1 MLAKHSAIYFV
12 GRIVPGI
19 VSLSTLALL
28 TRFMSPQEYGD
39 YALVISGVGLINVVF
54 FQWIGLALGRYYITY
69 KDQQEVVMTVALVA
83 HFSLMF
89 FTGGII
95 TVIFFATSDNHVRWL
110 LGMVVVIGWA
120 QAWFDINLRV
130 AAARLNPSGYSMAT
144 AIKSLLGI
152 STGIFLF
159 WIGFGLKGF
168 LAGIAISLLLT
179 SLFFIGYWRSVRLSI
194 FNYEILQKFIKYGA
208 PMAIMYLL
216 IIITDLSDRFF
227 ISWLLDTKAVGAYAP
242 AYELAQQS
250 LGMLISVVS
259 LATLPLVINALEKNG
274 QESAQ
279 RHIVESGRLLLQIAI
294 PATLGLMILAE
305 DIAMLL
311 IGLKFRNDAIQ
322 IIPIIA
328 LATFFAGLRSGYF
341 DLAFQL
347 GFRLKGQLIVVAFSA
362 LMNVVLNLIFIPFF
376 GVIGAAYATLIAL
389 FFALFL
395 SAYLGKKSFP
405 LPPLHIEK
413 YRVILAASLMG
424 VSLYIFRDWHGIIA
438 LLVKFVMAIFVYI
451 ISCIVL
457 DINDSRLLASNM
469 LLKFKKA
476 YF

>member
-1 MLAKHSAIYFV
+1 M
-12 GRIVPGI
+12 
-19 VSLSTLALL
+19 
-28 TRFMSPQEYGD
+28 
-39 YALVISGVGLINVVF
+39 
-54 FQWIGLALGRYYITY
+54 
-69 KDQQEVVMTVALVA
+69 
-83 HFSLMF
+83 
-89 FTGGII
+89 
-95 TVIFFATSDNHVRWL
+95 
-110 LGMVVVIGWA
+110 
-120 QAWFDINLRV
+120 
-130 AAARLNPSGYSMAT
+130 
-144 AIKSLLGI
+144 
-152 STGIFLF
+152 
-159 WIGFGLKGF
+159 
-168 LAGIAISLLLT
+168 
-179 SLFFIGYWRSVRLSI
+179 
-194 FNYEILQKFIKYGA
+194 
-208 PMAIMYLL
+208 
-216 IIITDLSDRFF
+216 
-227 ISWLLDTKAVGAYAP
+227 
-242 AYELAQQS
+242 AQQS

-328 LATFFAGLRSGYF
+328 LATFFAGVRSGYF

>member
-12 GRIVPGI
+12 GRIVPGV
-19 VSLSTLALL
+19 VSLSTLAIL

-39 YALVISGVGLINVVF
+39 YALVISGVGLINAVF
-54 FQWIGLALGRYYITY
+54 FQWVGLALGRYYLTY

-83 HFSLMF
+83 HLSLML
-89 FTGGII
+89 FTACI
-95 TVIFFATSDNHVRWL
+95 TAVILLATSDKHVRWL
-110 LGMVVVIGWA
+110 LGMAIVIGWA

-144 AIKSLLGI
+144 AIKSLIGI
-152 STGIFLF
+152 SAGIFLF

-168 LAGIAISLLLT
+168 LAGIAISLFLS
-179 SLFFIGYWRSVRLSI
+179 SLFFIRYWRSVRLSI
-194 FNYEILQKFIKYGA
+194 FNYEILQKFITYGA

-216 IIITDLSDRFF
+216 IIITDISDRFF
-227 ISWLLDTKAVGAYAP
+227 ISWLLNTKAVGGYAP

-259 LATLPLVINALEKNG
+259 LATLPLVINALERHG
-274 QESAQ
+274 LESAQ

-294 PATLGLMILAE
+294 PATLGLMLLAE

-311 IGLKFRNDAIQ
+311 IGPEFRHDAIQ
-322 IIPIIA
+322 IIPVIA
-328 LATFFAGLRSGYF
+328 LATFFSGVRSGYF

-362 LMNVVLNLIFIPFF
+362 LMNVVLNLALIPFF
-376 GVIGAAYATLIAL
+376 GVVGAAYATLIAL

-395 SAYLGKKSFP
+395 SAHLGKKSFP

-413 YRVILAASLMG
+413 YRVVLAASLMG
-424 VSLYIFRDWHGIIA
+424 LSLYIFRDWHGIVA
-438 LLVKFVMAIFVYI
+438 LPVKFLMAIFVYI
-451 ISCIVL
+451 FSCISL
-457 DINDSRLLASNM
+457 DINESRLLASNM
-469 LLKFKKA
+469 LMKFKKT